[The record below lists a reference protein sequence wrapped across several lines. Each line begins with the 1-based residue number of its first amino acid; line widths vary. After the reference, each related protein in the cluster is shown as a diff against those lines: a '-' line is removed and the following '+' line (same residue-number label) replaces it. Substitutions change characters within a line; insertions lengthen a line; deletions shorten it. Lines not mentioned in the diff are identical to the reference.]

1 MDAPP
6 FCIRRGP
13 KKKKDGICWRIR
25 RREHMTEETYDSWE
39 DESGG
44 VRGEKGKVIRYS
56 IPKLYLRV

>member
-1 MDAPP
+1 
-6 FCIRRGP
+6 
-13 KKKKDGICWRIR
+13 
-25 RREHMTEETYDSWE
+25 MTEETYDSWE